1 MKRTYS
7 QLIILTSD
15 DEDDG
20 VDASIAP
27 PSKRTYSELIILT
40 SDDEDDGVDSS
51 IVPLSKRLRW
61 QPFSQ
66 PVIHNGREREVIIIK
81 SDDEDDGVDTTIVP
95 PSQREPV
102 SRLVTLNGYHLAVDW
117 ESVPTVDELYDWVAH
132 RCGNHHCFVLTQKGK
147 FLLAG
152 EPTQPRGG
160 DVHMLPDSRPL
171 PIVYGGVPRFG
182 HMLWSAWISWGV
194 SYDWVITEH
203 LAEVMELV
211 RTSARLPDVILG
223 VCIAYAV
230 PMDIADRI
238 AVFRVAGW
246 RDPSESD
253 AETNRRL
260 MRCRHYIDAEDDDE
274 IDRC

>member
-81 SDDEDDGVDTTIVP
+81 SDDEDDSVDTTIVP

-117 ESVPTVDELYDWVAH
+117 ESVPTVDELYNWVVN
-132 RCGNHHCFVLTQKGK
+132 GQ
-147 FLLAG
+147 
-152 EPTQPRGG
+152 
-160 DVHMLPDSRPL
+160 
-171 PIVYGGVPRFG
+171 
-182 HMLWSAWISWGV
+182 W
-194 SYDWVITEH
+194 
-203 LAEVMELV
+203 
-211 RTSARLPDVILG
+211 
-223 VCIAYAV
+223 
-230 PMDIADRI
+230 
-238 AVFRVAGW
+238 
-246 RDPSESD
+246 
-253 AETNRRL
+253 
-260 MRCRHYIDAEDDDE
+260 
-274 IDRC
+274 